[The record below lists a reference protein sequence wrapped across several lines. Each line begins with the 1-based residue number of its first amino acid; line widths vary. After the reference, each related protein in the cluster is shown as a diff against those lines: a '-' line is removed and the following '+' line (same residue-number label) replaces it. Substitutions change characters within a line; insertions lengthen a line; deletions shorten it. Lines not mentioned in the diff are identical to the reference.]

1 MYLINLSTL
10 STCSDA
16 AAHLPGKS
24 VQHSDQNDSFTDGWM
39 LHSAATSFPTPS
51 HESFTKIKTHKTPG
65 VAVKHA
71 EMIMTM
77 AMAMMILIKVPLVM
91 MNLG

>member
-1 MYLINLSTL
+1 MQLPTSLAKACSSLIKMTVSLMVGCCTL
-10 STCSDA
+10 PPLA
-16 AAHLPGKS
+16 LI
-24 VQHSDQNDSFTDGWM
+24 
-39 LHSAATSFPTPS
+39 PTPS
-51 HESFTKIKTHKTPG
+51 HERFTKIKTHKAPG

-91 MNLG
+91 MNLD